1 MKFQIFLFLVC
12 LLLRLKQFE
21 SKACQIET
29 IICECTYTVQLINM
43 ICFGKTSQPVVLDL
57 SKVNIQNEIESI
69 NIQEKNIINIRPP
82 ETNKLAFCLK
92 VLTLINNKIENID
105 LNSFNQ
111 LIELTKLDL
120 SANKIKTIKNEYFR
134 NLSKLENLFLNKNEI
149 NDNDVIITFLM
160 IVFP

>member
-1 MKFQIFLFLVC
+1 M
-12 LLLRLKQFE
+12 
-21 SKACQIET
+21 
-29 IICECTYTVQLINM
+29 
-43 ICFGKTSQPVVLDL
+43 
-57 SKVNIQNEIESI
+57 
-69 NIQEKNIINIRPP
+69 
-82 ETNKLAFCLK
+82 AFCLK
-92 VLTLINNKIENID
+92 VLILINNQIENID

-120 SANKIKTIKNEYFR
+120 SANKNKTIKNEYFR